1 MNSALKQVIFIS
13 VISAI
18 LGGIRFMLL
27 KDDSF
32 TLIKQPRVLQEAS
45 AQVDE
50 SGEKTFELPALMTE
64 PMMASLEFIKYF
76 FDEKKAVIIDARD
89 IEDYEIS
96 HIAGAINI
104 PYDYYEDYEEVIDAF
119 NYDDVF
125 IIYCS
130 GGECSLSIDL
140 ADVLFNEK
148 AFENVFVFEG
158 GLPEWK
164 DAGYPVE

>member
-45 AQVDE
+45 VQVDA

-64 PMMASLEFIKYF
+64 PQTVLLEFIKYY

-104 PYDYYEDYEEVIDAF
+104 PYDTYEDYGDIIDAL